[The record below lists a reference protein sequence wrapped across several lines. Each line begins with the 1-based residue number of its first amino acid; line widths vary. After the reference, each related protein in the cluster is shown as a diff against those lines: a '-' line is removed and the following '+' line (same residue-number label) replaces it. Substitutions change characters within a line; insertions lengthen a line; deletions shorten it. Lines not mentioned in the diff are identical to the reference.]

1 MAKRFNVNEIVE
13 LLNNADAEALD
24 NVAFEGDIEL
34 EIDETGG
41 FNVNQ
46 LVAYA
51 LGQEAAKMGMYLL
64 NLAHTIGYPVDQLV
78 SIQAEEP

>member
-1 MAKRFNVNEIVE
+1 MAKRFNVNEIIE
-13 LLNNADAEALD
+13 LLNNADSEALEG
-24 NVAFEGDIEL
+24 VTFEGDIEL

-41 FNVNQ
+41 CSVNQ

-64 NLAHTIGYPVDQLV
+64 RLAHTIGYPVEQLV
-78 SIQAEEP
+78 DIQAQEP